1 MKSIDFIISKIE
13 MLIEKFPSI
22 QIKYEF
28 EENEDTHIIEISPLS
43 LFEFNE
49 DLIKIEKDIY
59 LEFFKLFPFEGLYF
73 IDENSLY
80 PITNPS
86 IIKKGVEY
94 LFQNEFNIQTSFN
107 TLETPIPI
115 ISSTNNLSR
124 INSIINVYTL
134 NTGNSITST
143 NFEMELIN
151 SLMSTDLIEKSGNVS
166 FALAA

>member
-49 DLIKIEKDIY
+49 DLKKIEKDIY

-86 IIKKGVEY
+86 IVKKGVEN

-115 ISSTNNLSR
+115 ISSTNNLSL
-124 INSIINVYTL
+124 INSIINVHAL

-143 NFEMELIN
+143 NIEKELIN
-151 SLMSTDLIEKSGNVS
+151 SLMSTDLIEKSDNVS

>member
-1 MKSIDFIISKIE
+1 MKSINFIISKIE

-28 EENEDTHIIEISPLS
+28 EENEDTHNIEISPLS
-43 LFEFNE
+43 FFECNE
-49 DLIKIEKDIY
+49 DFKKIEKDIY

-80 PITNPS
+80 PITNPT

-94 LFQNEFNIQTSFN
+94 RSLHEFNIQTSFN
-107 TLETPIPI
+107 TFETPIPI
-115 ISSTNNLSR
+115 ISSTNNPNL
-124 INSIINVYTL
+124 INSNINVHTL
-134 NTGNSITST
+134 NTRNSITST
-143 NFEMELIN
+143 NLETELMY
-151 SLMSTDLIEKSGNVS
+151 SLMTTDLIEKSDNAS